1 MSKNH
6 FAKTHGLCNLT
17 LLNSW
22 LNGTSQK
29 KIAYLCHLNQQKMT
43 WQTAA
48 KNYREIDAQKNASRN
63 WRKHLNSLVLGP
75 RHDNKAEEYF
85 DTYLGPSSNGTGAK
99 YLKVSL
105 VCRLHC
111 RQAFYQSE
119 ADIEKDVK
127 DSQERQGYPHG
138 GSSMG
143 AYKLWLMM
151 IDMYGR
157 NYVMGRDRFFVVL
170 RRHGLMLPPPRP
182 RHTTNSNHRY
192 HKWKNLIKDIIL
204 TAKSAMGG
212 RYYLHSDSG
221 RRLLSAPRDRAY
233 SHKVVG
239 WVLSDTLRASA
250 SIEALRQAIKQAV
263 AMTGSNMLKGLT
275 HHSDRGVQYC
285 CDAFVPYSSLM
296 AYPSP

>member
-1 MSKNH
+1 
-6 FAKTHGLCNLT
+6 
-17 LLNSW
+17 
-22 LNGTSQK
+22 
-29 KIAYLCHLNQQKMT
+29 
-43 WQTAA
+43 
-48 KNYREIDAQKNASRN
+48 
-63 WRKHLNSLVLGP
+63 
-75 RHDNKAEEYF
+75 
-85 DTYLGPSSNGTGAK
+85 
-99 YLKVSL
+99 
-105 VCRLHC
+105 
-111 RQAFYQSE
+111 
-119 ADIEKDVK
+119 
-127 DSQERQGYPHG
+127 
-138 GSSMG
+138 MG

-204 TAKSAMGG
+204 TAANQLWVVDITYIATAEGVC
-212 RYYLHSDSG
+212 YLHLVTD
-221 RRLLSAPRDRAY
+221 AY

-275 HHSDRGVQYC
+275 HHSDTNKEAFNDAVKTAMTQQYQTDEKGNVMKDANGNKIKLPYGSVYFSDTKSVDYYAPTQADIDELMTIINGTTKVLKYDTNITDIINDESKAYFDGEKSAEETAKLVQSRVSIY
-285 CDAFVPYSSLM
+285 VNEQG
-296 AYPSP
+296 